1 MKNKVSIIIPTY
13 NRAHLIGE
21 TLDSIIAQNHQ
32 NWECIIVDDG
42 STDDSENL
50 IKKFQENDNRFIFL
64 MRPNS
69 KPKGANTC
77 RNIGL
82 DTAKGDYIVFF
93 DSDDLMT
100 PDHLEIK
107 VNGIQNYNFDYVIT
121 RTKFFNSDLN
131 YMDDYYQFDKHEIT
145 PYNYVC
151 QKNNWV
157 TLDVL
162 IKSDL
167 AKSIRFNENLQSGQE
182 YNYYSKLVHSSCNAK
197 FIDKVVSLRRYHEKS
212 IRTQLHTDNKLQE
225 SFFRANWHTYL
236 DLRGVAKEKTLKVLL
251 IRCVKLVYENK
262 AILISNKF
270 LFCFEI
276 FKLFKV
282 KGTYF
287 MMMYLSLKFFN
298 KGDIFKNKFL
308 RT

>member
-1 MKNKVSIIIPTY
+1 MSQISIIIPTY

-21 TLDSIIAQNHQ
+21 TLDSIIAQNYQ

-50 IKKFQENDNRFIFL
+50 IKEYQENDNRFTFL
-64 MRPNS
+64 TRPKS
-69 KPKGANTC
+69 KPKGGNTC

-100 PDHLEIK
+100 PDHIETK
-107 VNGIQNYNFDYVIT
+107 VNSIEASKLDYVIT

-131 YMDDYYQFDKHEIT
+131 YIDDYYQFDKHEIT

-151 QKNNWV
+151 QKINWL
-157 TLDVL
+157 TYDIL

-182 YNYYSKLVHSSCNAK
+182 YNYFSKLVHCSCNAK
-197 FIDKVVSLRRYHEKS
+197 FVDKVITLRRYHENS
-212 IRTQLHTDNKLQE
+212 IRIQLQKKNKLQE
-225 SFFRANWHTYL
+225 SYFRANWYTYL
-236 DLRGVAKEKTLKVLL
+236 DLKRMADEKTLKVLL

-262 AILISNKF
+262 AILISNKL
-270 LFCFEI
+270 LFCYEI
-276 FKLFKV
+276 FKIFKG
-282 KGTYF
+282 KGWYF
-287 MMMYLSLKFFN
+287 MMMYLSLTFFN
-298 KGDIFKNKFL
+298 KGYIFKNKL
-308 RT
+308 LKG

>member
-1 MKNKVSIIIPTY
+1 MISQISIIIPNY

-21 TLDSIIAQNHQ
+21 TLDSIIAQNYK

-50 IKKFQENDNRFIFL
+50 IKKYQENDNRFTFL
-64 MRPNS
+64 TRPNS
-69 KPKGANTC
+69 KPKGGNTC

-107 VNGIQNYNFDYVIT
+107 VNGIQNYNCDYIIT
-121 RTKFFNSDLN
+121 RTKFFNTDLN
-131 YMDDYYQFDKHEIT
+131 YIDSYYKFDKYEIT
-145 PYNYVC
+145 PYNYVS
-151 QKNNWV
+151 QKINWL
-157 TLDVL
+157 TYDIM
-162 IKSDL
+162 IKSEL

-182 YNYYSKLVHSSCNAK
+182 YNYFSKLVHHSCNAK
-197 FIDKVVSLRRYHEKS
+197 FVDKVITLRRYHENS
-212 IRTQLHTDNKLQE
+212 IRTNLQKDNKLHE
-225 SFFRANWHTYL
+225 SFFRANWYTYL
-236 DLRGVAKEKTLKVLL
+236 DLRGIAKEETLKVLL

-262 AILISNKF
+262 AILISDKF

-298 KGDIFKNKFL
+298 KGDVFKNKFL
-308 RT
+308 KT